1 MDYHESVKGVD
12 FRQSIFIFLSNT
24 GGSKINEIALQA
36 WTEGRQRESIEYKE
50 LEKLVKIGA
59 FNEHGGLHYSAVIK
73 QHLVDRFIPFLPL
86 ETDHVAKCVIT
97 EFSKKLKIDVKK
109 DYIDAIVQELE
120 FYPKD
125 YPLYSASG

>member
-1 MDYHESVKGVD
+1 M
-12 FRQSIFIFLSNT
+12 
-24 GGSKINEIALQA
+24 
-36 WTEGRQRESIEYKE
+36 
-50 LEKLVKIGA
+50 
-59 FNEHGGLHYSAVIK
+59 IK

-86 ETDHVAKCVIT
+86 ETDHVAKCVIN
-97 EFSKKLKIDVKK
+97 EFSKNSKIDVKK